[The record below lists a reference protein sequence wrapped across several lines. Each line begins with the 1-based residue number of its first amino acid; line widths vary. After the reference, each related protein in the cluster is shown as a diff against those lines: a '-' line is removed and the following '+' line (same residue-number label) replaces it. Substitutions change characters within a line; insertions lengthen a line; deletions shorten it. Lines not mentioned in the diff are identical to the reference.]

1 MNRANWWSTL
11 LASLGLAWSLLAG
24 WMIWVTPV
32 RYLQYRSNE
41 PEPRYVYLHFSEAN
55 LGVWVLIVP
64 IILAGLAVSLTRR
77 QRPFALLGL
86 TCVFGLYCFVTGF
99 STGSGYLLPPVRWSW
114 QRSWLCRFQWTRA
127 NIKQQ

>member
-1 MNRANWWSTL
+1 
-11 LASLGLAWSLLAG
+11 
-24 WMIWVTPV
+24 MIWVTPV

-99 STGSGYLLPPVRWSW
+99 STGSGYLPAAGALVLATVVALSFPVD
-114 QRSWLCRFQWTRA
+114 TR
-127 NIKQQ
+127 QH